1 MYKFTKT
8 EYCHTPISMGGGTGV
23 ETKVSFSRSPKL
35 AASLQGVIVRTVRG
49 DCECPQLTYIRF
61 ERDGMILSEGWID

>member
-8 EYCHTPISMGGGTGV
+8 EYCHTPPSMGGGTGV

-35 AASLQGVIVRTVRG
+35 AAALMGTIVRIVKG
-49 DCECPQLTYIRF
+49 DCDCPQLTFIRF
-61 ERDGMILSEGWID
+61 ERDGKLISEGWVD